1 MPDPRQ
7 PDPDRDTPMPAPSWK
22 PEPVREQEDDEL
34 PDEAPRPNADE
45 TDDPPAQ
52 AERVPTE

>member
-22 PEPVREQEDDEL
+22 PEPVRKPERHGL
-34 PDEAPRPNADE
+34 PDEVLRPNPDE
-45 TDDPPAQ
+45 TDDPPAPVG
-52 AERVPTE
+52 RIRTE